1 MRHQYQLQANQDI
14 VPFRVNEPKMIG
26 PFSINEIRPVM
37 VLGLVGTAIGL
48 TNYGLALG
56 VIITLIQIKL
66 GKNFP
71 PGFLYHYLWYQGLM
85 FGVKINGYLPDPIKR
100 RFTQ

>member
-1 MRHQYQLQANQDI
+1 MKIGHNQDI

-26 PFSINEIRPVM
+26 PFSITEIRPVL
-37 VLGLVGTAIGL
+37 VFGLVGTAIGL
-48 TNYGLALG
+48 TNYALLFG
-56 VIITLIQIKL
+56 IFVTFIQIKI

-71 PGFLYHYLWYQGLM
+71 PGFLYHYLWYQGVM
-85 FGVKINGYLPDPIKR
+85 VGIRESKYCPDPIKR